1 MSEQALQA
9 RPVTIADAR
18 RYARDRLH
26 GLLGPDKLA
35 DVQLLTSE
43 LVTNA
48 VRHAGLNEEDAV
60 NLEIYVGTDTVH
72 VAVVD
77 GGAGFDFSKIL
88 DEPRDA
94 RGGWGLVLVGKV
106 SDRWGIDASPPHT
119 VWFEI
124 DR

>member
-35 DVQLLTSE
+35 DVQLMTSE

-60 NLEIYVGTDTVH
+60 NLEIYVDTDTVH

-77 GGAGFDFSKIL
+77 GGAIEVVAVEEAAMIQFPSKNVAS
-88 DEPRDA
+88 A
-94 RGGWGLVLVGKV
+94 RYSW
-106 SDRWGIDASPPHT
+106 
-119 VWFEI
+119 
-124 DR
+124 